1 MDKKIVI
8 FGTPTCSWCTK
19 VKQYIQSKGFSYKYI
34 DVSRDEKALRD
45 MVSKTGQQGVPQI
58 WIDNYPIVGFDRNKI
73 DQRLNS
79 K

>member
-1 MDKKIVI
+1 MDKKIII

-73 DQRLNS
+73 DQKLDS

>member
-1 MDKKIVI
+1 MDKKIII

-19 VKQYIQSKGFSYKYI
+19 VKQYIQSKGYSYKYI

-73 DQRLNS
+73 DQKLDS